1 MPKAGIVTVAGK
13 PNVGK
18 STLLNRIVGQKL
30 SITSPKPQST
40 RDRVVGIHTSDDAQM
55 VILDTPGLLNP
66 RYPLQQAMRSTALS
80 ALDDADVI
88 VYLADAT
95 EGNPPSLVE
104 AAELSTAPRAPV
116 LTVLNKS
123 DAVPAARRG
132 ELGAGEDIVNI
143 SALTGD
149 GIPELM
155 ARIVRYLPE
164 SPFLYPD
171 EDISTLPVRF
181 FVAEMVRE
189 TVLEQ
194 LHDEVPYSV
203 AVQVEEFRED
213 RSPLYIRA
221 VIYVERDSQKAIV
234 IGSKGAQI
242 RQLGEAARKK
252 IEAFVGARVYLDL
265 WVKVLAKSSRN
276 SGLSKMQNRARVS
289 GSGAGAPLSQMPAS
303 LRCA

>member
-1 MPKAGIVTVAGK
+1 MPRAGIVTVVGK

-40 RDRVVGIHTSDDAQM
+40 RDRIVGIYTSNDSQM

-66 RYPLQQAMRSTALS
+66 KYPLQEAMRSTAVR
-80 ALDDADVI
+80 ALDEADVI
-88 VYLADAT
+88 IYLADAT
-95 EGNPPSLVE
+95 EGTPPPLIE
-104 AAELSTAPRAPV
+104 AAQLVAPPHAPV
-116 LTVLNKS
+116 IVALNKS
-123 DAVPAARRG
+123 DSLPLSRRD
-132 ELGAGEDIVNI
+132 DIVALDNSVLI

-155 ARIVRYLPE
+155 EKVAQRLPE
-164 SPFLYPD
+164 SPFLYPE
-171 EDISTLPVRF
+171 EDISTQPVRF
-181 FVAEMVRE
+181 FVAELVRE

-203 AVQVEEFRED
+203 AVQVEEYREG

-221 VIYVERDSQKAIV
+221 VIYVERDSQKAII

-242 RQLGEAARKK
+242 RKLGESARKK
-252 IEAFVGARVYLDL
+252 IETFVGEKVYLDL
-265 WVKVLAKSSRN
+265 WVKVLANWRKNPGSLSRFGYQLATGKS
-276 SGLSKMQNRARVS
+276 K
-289 GSGAGAPLSQMPAS
+289 
-303 LRCA
+303 

>member
-1 MPKAGIVTVAGK
+1 MPKAGIVTVVGK

-40 RDRVVGIHTSDDAQM
+40 RDRIVGINSTGEAQM

-66 RYPLQQAMRSTALS
+66 RYPLQQAMRQTALR

-95 EGNPPSLVE
+95 EGTPPPLNV
-104 AAELSTAPRAPV
+104 AAELPSLPRAPIV
-116 LTVLNKS
+116 TVLNKS
-123 DAVPAARRG
+123 DAVPTARR
-132 ELGAGEDIVNI
+132 EMTPTDAGVMYV

-155 ARIVRYLPE
+155 QRIAQELPD
-164 SPFLYPD
+164 SPFLYPED
-171 EDISTLPVRF
+171 EISTQPVRF
-181 FVAEMVRE
+181 FVAELVRE

-203 AVQVEEFRED
+203 AVQVEEYREE

-221 VIYVERDSQKAIV
+221 VIYVERDSQKAII

-242 RQLGEAARKK
+242 RRLGEAARKK
-252 IEAFVGARVYLDL
+252 IESFVGSKVYLDL
-265 WVKVLAKSSRN
+265 WVKVLANWRKNPGSLSRFGYQPVTGKS
-276 SGLSKMQNRARVS
+276 K
-289 GSGAGAPLSQMPAS
+289 
-303 LRCA
+303 

>member
-1 MPKAGIVTVAGK
+1 MPRAGIVTVVGK

-40 RDRVVGIHTSDDAQM
+40 RDRVVGIYSTDDSQM

-66 RYPLQQAMRSTALS
+66 GYLLQEAMRSTALR
-80 ALDDADVI
+80 ALDEADVI

-95 EGNPPSLVE
+95 EGNPPTLVE
-104 AAELSTAPRAPV
+104 AAQLASAPRAPV

-123 DAVPAARRG
+123 DAVPAHRR
-132 ELGAGEDIVNI
+132 EDAEVAGDAVYV

-155 ARIVRYLPE
+155 ARIALLLPE
-164 SPFLYPD
+164 SPFLYPED
-171 EDISTLPVRF
+171 DISTQPVRF

-194 LHDEVPYSV
+194 LHDEVPYAV
-203 AVQVEEFRED
+203 AVQIEEFREGS
-213 RSPLYIRA
+213 SPLYIRA
-221 VIYVERDSQKAIV
+221 VIYVERDSQKAII

-242 RQLGEAARKK
+242 KSIGEVARKK
-252 IEAFVGARVYLDL
+252 IEAFMGSKVYLDL
-265 WVKVLAKSSRN
+265 WVKVLANWRKNPGSLSRFGYQLATGKS
-276 SGLSKMQNRARVS
+276 K
-289 GSGAGAPLSQMPAS
+289 
-303 LRCA
+303 

>member
-1 MPKAGIVTVAGK
+1 MPRAGIVTVVGK

-40 RDRVVGIHTSDDAQM
+40 RDRVVGIYSDDDSQM

-66 RYPLQQAMRSTALS
+66 GYLLQEVMRSTALR
-80 ALDDADVI
+80 ALDEADVI

-95 EGNPPSLVE
+95 EGNPPPLVE
-104 AAELSTAPRAPV
+104 AAQLASAPRAPV

-123 DAVPAARRG
+123 DAVPAQRRG
-132 ELGAGEDIVNI
+132 ETDFAGDVVHI

-155 ARIVRYLPE
+155 ARIAQLLPE
-164 SPFLYPD
+164 SPFLYPED
-171 EDISTLPVRF
+171 DISTQPVRF

-194 LHDEVPYSV
+194 LHDEVPYAV
-203 AVQVEEFRED
+203 AVQIEEFREGS
-213 RSPLYIRA
+213 SPLYIRA
-221 VIYVERDSQKAIV
+221 VIYVERDSQKAII

-242 RQLGEAARKK
+242 KSIGEVARKK
-252 IEAFVGARVYLDL
+252 IESFIGSKVYLDL
-265 WVKVLAKSSRN
+265 WVKVLANWRKNPGSLSRFGYQLATGKS
-276 SGLSKMQNRARVS
+276 K
-289 GSGAGAPLSQMPAS
+289 
-303 LRCA
+303 